1 VDSGK
6 GPNPSRKGVLVTFPR
21 EVQTP
26 QVLPNQDLIADA
38 NQDPLGCGL
47 GRFISTKN
55 GNHLD
60 DSKSSRQLILRWEN
74 QIAGAQYHK
83 YCKKEALEE
92 MKSHLSK
99 NLKQRGYN
107 LKAPTPKKPLSYR
120 NSARAQ
126 EFIQKYLEKS
136 RLSSPSNS
144 RSESAKNFV
153 LDKLST

>member
-6 GPNPSRKGVLVTFPR
+6 GPNPSRKGVLVTFSR

>member
-1 VDSGK
+1 MDSGK
-6 GPNPSRKGVLVTFPR
+6 GPSAPRKGVLVTFPR
-21 EVQTP
+21 EAQTP
-26 QVLPNQDLIADA
+26 EVLPNQDLITDA
-38 NQDPLGCGL
+38 NQDPLECGL

-60 DSKSSRQLILRWEN
+60 DSKSPRQLILRWEN

-83 YCKKEALEE
+83 YCKKEALED

-107 LKAPTPKKPLSYR
+107 LKAPNPKKPLSYR

-126 EFIQKYLEKS
+126 EFIQKYLEKPK
-136 RLSSPSNS
+136 LSSPSNS
-144 RSESAKNFV
+144 RSDSRKNFV
-153 LDKLST
+153 FDKLST